1 MPDLSFT
8 DVGEILG
15 LIDRLDCDEFSLEY
29 GELKISLRRGAAPTA
44 GPSAPPP
51 GPTPVDAGP
60 TPVAQADTGDR
71 MADEVDQPSAPVA
84 VATPDQTP
92 ADWVAVTA
100 PMIGTFYRR
109 RSPDEPPLVE
119 VGDTVEP
126 GQAVGLIEVMKLFSD
141 LKAEQAGTIARI
153 DAEDAALVEYGQPLV
168 WVKPGEPGPPGGDAG

>member
-1 MPDLSFT
+1 VPDLSFT
-8 DVGEILG
+8 DVGEIIG

-44 GPSAPPP
+44 GPGGGA
-51 GPTPVDAGP
+51 DGP
-60 TPVAQADTGDR
+60 TPVAQADAGDR

-84 VATPDQTP
+84 AATPEQTP
-92 ADWVAVTA
+92 VDWVAVTA

-153 DAEDAALVEYGQPLV
+153 DAEDGALVEYGQPLV
-168 WVKPGEPGPPGGDAG
+168 WVKPGEPGPHGGDAG

>member
-44 GPSAPPP
+44 ARRRGWLDCDEFSELCP
-51 GPTPVDAGP
+51 
-60 TPVAQADTGDR
+60 AQADTGDR